1 MGEALQRVFRSIAF
15 VGYNGAGQFMIMM
28 ENSTEDFTASCIER
42 FLQVLKRS
50 ELPGLEAHVH
60 VGMAN
65 STADD
70 VYEIRALL
78 RMALRRCAQ
87 AHEQGSV
94 TVAQKPAQ
102 QIASAE

>member
-1 MGEALQRVFRSIAF
+1 
-15 VGYNGAGQFMIMM
+15 MIMM

-87 AHEQGSV
+87 AHEQDSV
-94 TVAQKPAQ
+94 TVAQKPTQ